1 MLIVFYTLHEVKLPF
16 QMKKAIA
23 LAGLVIL
30 FQSALKCQEINL
42 EILKADSLIKGVYMT
57 FEEFQQNNPS
67 LRVNFGSMYHDQI
80 RNKINNGTSV
90 FDLYI
95 EDTSKTYIKIRQRHW
110 GLCDGKR
117 VFILYYGNYYQ
128 LSLDGKYC
136 QFSESQTSLVIP
148 MQMNV
153 NFIFNA
159 AENRIKDFTKDN
171 VAAILKTENKDL
183 YNEFKADKDKGLMM
197 YDYLNRL
204 NKTYIYK

>member
-1 MLIVFYTLHEVKLPF
+1 
-16 QMKKAIA
+16 
-23 LAGLVIL
+23 
-30 FQSALKCQEINL
+30 
-42 EILKADSLIKGVYMT
+42 MT

-67 LRVNFGSMYHDQI
+67 LKVNFGIMEHEQI
-80 RNKINNGTSV
+80 SNKIFNGESV
-90 FDLYI
+90 YDLYI
-95 EDTSKTYIKIRQRHW
+95 QDANKTYVKIRERHW

-136 QFSESQTSLVIP
+136 QFSESQTNAVIP

-159 AENRIKDFTKDN
+159 AENKTKEYTKDN

-183 YNEFKADKDKGLMM
+183 YNEFRADKDKGLMM

-204 NKTYIYK
+204 NKTYIYN

>member
-1 MLIVFYTLHEVKLPF
+1 VTDHYTHS
-16 QMKKAIA
+16 MKKAIA

-30 FQSALKCQEINL
+30 FQSALKSQEINFEVL
-42 EILKADSLIKGVYMT
+42 RADSLIKGIYMT

-67 LRVNFGSMYHDQI
+67 LRVNFGIMDHDQI
-80 RNKINNGTSV
+80 RNKIYNGTSV
-90 FDLYI
+90 FNLYFQ
-95 EDTSKTYIKIRQRHW
+95 DTNKMYIKIRERHW
-110 GLCDGKR
+110 GLCDGKG

-136 QFSESQTSLVIP
+136 QFSESQTNALIP

-159 AENRIKDFTKDN
+159 AENKIKDFTKDN

-204 NKTYIYK
+204 NKTFIYK

>member
-1 MLIVFYTLHEVKLPF
+1 MREINNNTLL
-16 QMKKAIA
+16 KKAIA
-23 LAGLVIL
+23 FISLVIL
-30 FQSALKCQEINL
+30 LVSNLKSQEINI
-42 EILKADSLIKGVYMT
+42 EILRVDSLKKGIFLT

-67 LRVNFGSMYHDQI
+67 LRVNFGIMDHGLI
-80 RNKINNGTSV
+80 RDKINNGTSV
-90 FDLYI
+90 YDLYFQ
-95 EDTSKTYIKIRQRHW
+95 DNSKTYIKIRERHW

-117 VFILYYGNYYQ
+117 VYILYYGNYYQ

-159 AENRIKDFTKDN
+159 IDNKIKDFTKDN
-171 VAAILKTENKDL
+171 LAIILKAENKDL

-204 NKTYIYK
+204 NKTYKYR